1 MADRLDDVIGS
12 SVAAVVGIVMICA
25 LVIPVGLQYIGDLT
39 GEAAQYAPL
48 LGVVIIMTIIGL
60 IVGVVR
66 YFQGNQ
72 R

>member
-25 LVIPVGLQYIGDLT
+25 LVIPVGLDYIGDLT